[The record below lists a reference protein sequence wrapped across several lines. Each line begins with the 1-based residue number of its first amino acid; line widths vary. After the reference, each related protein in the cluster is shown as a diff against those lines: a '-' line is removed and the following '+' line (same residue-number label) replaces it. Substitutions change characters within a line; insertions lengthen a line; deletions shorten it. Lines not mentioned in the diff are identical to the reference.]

1 MLPEEVK
8 KQRLHVTV
16 GRKVKDRVFEE
27 WETLG
32 YSSAS
37 DLVNTALIEF
47 FAREDYRNELKR
59 KKEKWLIH
67 FNIINK
73 EAYKSIGELTFLCD
87 NVLYFYIRDTFKFH
101 WGDSFNYWIWN
112 FKVFCNVF
120 PMTPHI
126 TLDENN
132 SLHIKEC
139 SDGLW

>member
-59 KKEKWLIH
+59 KKEK
-67 FNIINK
+67 
-73 EAYKSIGELTFLCD
+73 
-87 NVLYFYIRDTFKFH
+87 
-101 WGDSFNYWIWN
+101 
-112 FKVFCNVF
+112 
-120 PMTPHI
+120 
-126 TLDENN
+126 
-132 SLHIKEC
+132 
-139 SDGLW
+139 